1 MKFKSKNLI
10 FSIFFIFIILLSCF
24 SLGLSQVKAESSSG
38 GNYSTA
44 LEDLKAGEGFSEED
58 FPAIDNDYSIQVI
71 TIAESQNKELF
82 IYVYQ
87 PSSNFVEFTACSI
100 NLSTETG
107 EDIPFKNYKLEL
119 LNREGVFQKYLVKNF
134 EVKSDA
140 IRYYNISSI
149 YRPWDKM
156 LDDAPADENILTEV
170 AFEVGKL
177 FKATTKN
184 GKVSYVCQE
193 TETILITSRVDG
205 FVEYSDGF
213 TLFPS
218 WCRSHY
224 VAFSAEYDIE
234 HLLEADVY
242 YIPVDV
248 SYTWLPFFG
257 EDITRKVLPEEY
269 VKLTYK
275 QSVSHEGSGWFS
287 KTYTWDRIESVKDF
301 VANENLTDEA
311 KADLL
316 DKQWV
321 LRFVETEYKHVDTA
335 EGFNR
340 YYTDI
345 TDVTILRLKF
355 ETEGKTYNLG
365 VVDNKQYQPGTAEP
379 DNKGPGED
387 LGCTSFDIK
396 TFLIIVGIIL
406 ALILFMPI
414 LPDVIRLAWFLI
426 KYGCKALFYII
437 KYLIKGL
444 YYLFAWPFYLAKWI
458 KERKE

>member
-248 SYTWLPFFG
+248 L
-257 EDITRKVLPEEY
+257 I
-269 VKLTYK
+269 
-275 QSVSHEGSGWFS
+275 H
-287 KTYTWDRIESVKDF
+287 
-301 VANENLTDEA
+301 
-311 KADLL
+311 
-316 DKQWV
+316 
-321 LRFVETEYKHVDTA
+321 
-335 EGFNR
+335 
-340 YYTDI
+340 
-345 TDVTILRLKF
+345 
-355 ETEGKTYNLG
+355 
-365 VVDNKQYQPGTAEP
+365 
-379 DNKGPGED
+379 
-387 LGCTSFDIK
+387 GCHF
-396 TFLIIVGIIL
+396 
-406 ALILFMPI
+406 
-414 LPDVIRLAWFLI
+414 
-426 KYGCKALFYII
+426 
-437 KYLIKGL
+437 
-444 YYLFAWPFYLAKWI
+444 LAKI
-458 KERKE
+458 